1 MLTIGVTGGIG
12 SGKSVVCDILE
23 KNGARIFDADEVGK
37 KLLTDDVEARREM
50 VREFGPESYHAD
62 GTLNRAYIS
71 SIVFADADRLA
82 AINAI
87 VHPRV
92 FASFSRIRQQ
102 AESDGVALLVHEA
115 ALLFEAGG
123 DRHVDATVY
132 VDAPRWL
139 RIRRVM
145 ERDGRSRASVLA
157 RIKHQIPA
165 YRGRELADFVIRN
178 DGTPEQLAT
187 RVSQILERLDRRFGT
202 NTSNA

>member
-1 MLTIGVTGGIG
+1 
-12 SGKSVVCDILE
+12 VCDILE
-23 KNGARIFDADEVGK
+23 KSGACIFDADEVGK
-37 KLLTDDVEARREM
+37 QLLTDDVEARREM

-62 GTLNRAYIS
+62 GTLDRAYIS
-71 SIVFADADRLA
+71 SIVFADAERLA
-82 AINAI
+82 AINTI

-92 FASFSRIRQQ
+92 FASFSWTRQQ

-145 ERDGRSRASVLA
+145 ERDGRSRASVVA

-165 YRGRELADFVIRN
+165 YRGREMADYVIRN

-187 RVSQILERLDRRFGT
+187 RISQLLETLDRRFGT
-202 NTSNA
+202 NTSHA